1 MVERFKITVQNR
13 IKSGYCRAG
22 RILPLGESTLSEL
35 SAAQVAALQNDPR
48 LVVGQAEPMQEAD
61 TDGNPKPV
69 VETQHG
75 AAQQVAQQANEA
87 DTPKTVDDGALPA
100 DLNNLTV
107 EQLKTKLSE
116 RGVQFAA
123 NAVKADLVALLADAL
138 KTTQDAQ

>member
-22 RILPLGESTLSEL
+22 HILPLGESTLSEL

-61 TDGNPKPV
+61 TDGNPTPAG
-69 VETQHG
+69 EAQDG
-75 AAQQVAQQANEA
+75 AAQQVAQDANGA
-87 DTPKTVDDGALPA
+87 DTAKSADDALPA

-107 EQLKTKLSE
+107 EQLKAKLSE